1 MALTGAF
8 YDFIWIKPKT
18 SKLKLIFR
26 VQRLLEDEGYPT
38 YGYLV
43 QREPLIQEIPYQEF
57 MKSPKK
63 IPMLTG
69 CTRYEMDHS
78 PAPKPIG
85 QALGFENPE
94 EVYMKFR
101 KDWDDEVYG

>member
-1 MALTGAF
+1 
-8 YDFIWIKPKT
+8 
-18 SKLKLIFR
+18 
-26 VQRLLEDEGYPT
+26 
-38 YGYLV
+38 
-43 QREPLIQEIPYQEF
+43 